1 MSSKAEYMRQY
12 RLKNTEYREKE
23 KERDREYAKTKYN
36 TDEAYKQ
43 RKIENA
49 LARYY
54 KMKEMKQSNTISCI

>member
-23 KERDREYAKTKYN
+23 KERDREYAKNKYK

-49 LARYY
+49 LTRYY
-54 KMKEMKQSNTISCI
+54 KMKEMKQSNTI